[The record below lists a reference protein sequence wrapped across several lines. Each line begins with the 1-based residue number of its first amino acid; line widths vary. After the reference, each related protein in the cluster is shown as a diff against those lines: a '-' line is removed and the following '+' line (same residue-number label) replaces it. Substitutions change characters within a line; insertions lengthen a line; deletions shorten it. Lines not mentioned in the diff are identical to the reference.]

1 MTTIAIDRFQA
12 VLRPH
17 LKYLDQGAE
26 LALDDDLKGLGLDS
40 MAAVNLLFDLEDELG
55 LTLPD
60 ELLVEQTFASG
71 DSLLK
76 AIESM
81 ADRR

>member
-26 LALDDDLKGLGLDS
+26 LTLDDDLKGLGLDS

-60 ELLVEQTFASG
+60 DLLVEQTFASG
-71 DSLLK
+71 HALLEAITSTADSQ
-76 AIESM
+76 
-81 ADRR
+81 